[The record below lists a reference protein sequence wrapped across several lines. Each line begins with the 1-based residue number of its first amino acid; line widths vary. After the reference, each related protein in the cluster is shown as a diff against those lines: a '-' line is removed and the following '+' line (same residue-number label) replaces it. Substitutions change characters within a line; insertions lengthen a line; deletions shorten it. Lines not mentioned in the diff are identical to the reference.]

1 MAEQERITYLAQFH
15 NRFVDIKMKGSWGYN
30 RSNATIITAVSW
42 IEELEVTNLKSFD
55 DEGNK
60 LPSQLVIG
68 TDKYGRE
75 LEVPVNRMLEV
86 SFLDTKDQ
94 SILKGV
100 VSLKQGFAN
109 IPKEQ
114 IEENEVLKRMMEEN
128 RLRYDELLTKGVTLY
143 ERRGN

>member
-1 MAEQERITYLAQFH
+1 MEQERITYLAQFH

-30 RSNATIITAVSW
+30 RSNATILTAVSW

-68 TDKYGRE
+68 TDKYGRL
-75 LEVPVNRMLEV
+75 LEVPVDRMLEV

-94 SILKGV
+94 SILKSV
-100 VSLKQGFAN
+100 TQLKKAFAE
-109 IPKEQ
+109 IPSDK
-114 IEENEVLKRMMEEN
+114 IAENEALVKMVEEN